1 MSNNKR
7 TPWSI
12 IKGIWIRSLSILAQ
26 FTFPA
31 QVTTLI
37 HRMRGVH
44 VGKGSKITRTV
55 IIEDSRPDLIT
66 IGKNVWV
73 TAGCQL
79 LCHQRDLSQ
88 YKVGTPV
95 MDLPLK
101 YAPIVIKDGAH
112 IGIGSI
118 IMPGVTIGEGAVIGA
133 GSVVTRDIP
142 PYCVAVGAP
151 AKVIKTFQNIEEVEP

>member
-1 MSNNKR
+1 MANNHR
-7 TPWSI
+7 TVGNVL
-12 IKGIWIRSLSILAQ
+12 KGIWIRFWSVIAP

-31 QVTTLI
+31 QVTTTI

-44 VGKGSKITRTV
+44 VGKGSKIARSV
-55 IIEDSRPDLIT
+55 LIDDSRPDLIT

-88 YKVGTPV
+88 YKIGQPV
-95 MDLPLK
+95 MDCPLK
-101 YAPIVIKDGAH
+101 YAPIVIEDGAH

-133 GSVVTRDIP
+133 GSVVTKSIP
-142 PYCVAVGAP
+142 AHCVAVGVP
-151 AKVIKTFQNIEEVEP
+151 AKVIKSFETQE

>member
-1 MSNNKR
+1 MANNKR
-7 TPWSI
+7 TPWLI
-12 IKGIWIRSLSILAQ
+12 IKGIWIRFWSIIAQ

-31 QVTTLI
+31 QVTTMI

-55 IIEDSRPDLIT
+55 IIEDARPDLIT
-66 IGKNVWV
+66 IGKNVWI

-88 YKVGTPV
+88 YKVGQPV
-95 MDLPLK
+95 MDCPLK

-133 GSVVTRDIP
+133 GSVVTKDIP
-142 PYCVAVGAP
+142 PYCVAVGVP
-151 AKVIKTFQNIEEVEP
+151 AKVIRSFVE

>member
-1 MSNNKR
+1 MANNHR
-7 TPWSI
+7 TVGNVL
-12 IKGIWIRSLSILAQ
+12 KGIWIRFWSVIAP

-31 QVTTLI
+31 QVTTTI

-44 VGKGSKITRTV
+44 VGKGSKIARSV
-55 IIEDSRPDLIT
+55 LIDDSRPDLIT

-88 YKVGTPV
+88 YKIGQPV
-95 MDLPLK
+95 MDCPLK
-101 YAPIVIKDGAH
+101 YAPIVIEDGAH

-133 GSVVTRDIP
+133 GSVVTKSIP
-142 PYCVAVGAP
+142 AHCVAVGVP
-151 AKVIKTFQNIEEVEP
+151 AKVIKSFEPQE

>member
-7 TPWSI
+7 TIGSVL
-12 IKGIWIRSLSILAQ
+12 KGVWIRSLSLLARIS
-26 FTFPA
+26 FPA
-31 QVTTLI
+31 QVTTSI
-37 HRMRGVH
+37 HRMRGMH
-44 VGKGSKITRTV
+44 IGKGSKISRSV
-55 IIEDSRPDLIT
+55 LIDDSRPDLIT

-79 LCHQRDLSQ
+79 LCHQRDLSF
-88 YKVGTPV
+88 YERGKPV
-95 MDLPLK
+95 MDCPLK

-133 GSVVTRDIP
+133 GAVVTKDVP
-142 PYCVAVGAP
+142 DYCLALGVP
-151 AKVIKTFQNIEEVEP
+151 AKVVKTLGE